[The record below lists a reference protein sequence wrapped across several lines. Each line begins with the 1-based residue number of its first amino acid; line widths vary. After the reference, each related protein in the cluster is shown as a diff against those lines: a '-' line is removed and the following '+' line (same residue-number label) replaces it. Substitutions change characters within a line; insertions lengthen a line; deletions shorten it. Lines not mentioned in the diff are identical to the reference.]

1 MLEELNP
8 WWKEEE
14 WQKNDFDLR
23 KFEEMKIKWF
33 PTWIKKLCLEPFS
46 LNFVLGPRQ
55 VGKTTGIK
63 LLINDLIEK
72 GDDPKTILYVNC
84 DLLAS
89 FKELRNL
96 LENSKN
102 YRIIFL
108 DEVSSI
114 EYWWKVV
121 KGFID
126 AGFFSDSVIT
136 ISGSSSLRVGKF
148 VEAFSGRKGKGKEIF
163 VLPLSFKEFFEV
175 LGYKKGEEEI
185 ALEDFIKFGGF
196 PRSVNKDPFFVQDF
210 IGSIEKEFARI
221 NKNYRIAREIIY
233 QLLLKTPSP
242 LGYNT
247 IGNAIGISHVT
258 VREYL
263 EVLEDLFLVG
273 IAYYKKGKRVDFKKE
288 KKIFF
293 RDPFI
298 PSVFSKIFRI
308 ELRKDAAYEWVLQ
321 DHLLRKFGEVYFYR
335 NRYEIDCIANEL
347 KIEVKAGKP
356 HRIYPKE
363 VIVLDKSDLA
373 KFLLKSNLP
382 KT

>member
-1 MLEELNP
+1 MLEEINP
-8 WWKEEE
+8 WWKERE
-14 WQKNDFDLR
+14 WWENDYDLK
-23 KFEEMKIKWF
+23 KFENMKIKWL
-33 PTWIKKLCLEPFS
+33 PEWIDKISLEPFS

-63 LLINDLIEK
+63 LLIKSLIEE
-72 GDDPKTILYVNC
+72 GENPRTILYVNC
-84 DLLAS
+84 DLLTS

-96 LENSKN
+96 LEKSKN
-102 YRIIFL
+102 YKTIFL

-126 AGFFSDSVIT
+126 AGFFAKSTIT
-136 ISGSSSLRVGKF
+136 ISGSSSLKVGKF
-148 VEAFSGRKGKGKEIF
+148 VEAFSGRRGKGREIF
-163 VLPLSFKEFFEV
+163 VLPLTFKEFFQI
-175 LGYKKGEEEI
+175 LNYKKEEKEV
-185 ALEDFIKFGGF
+185 ALEDFIRLGGF
-196 PRSVNKDPFFVQDF
+196 PRSINQDPTFFQDF
-210 IGSIEKEFARI
+210 VSSIEKEFARI

-263 EVLEDLFLVG
+263 EILENLFLIG
-273 IAYYKKGKRVDFKKE
+273 IAYYKKGKTVDFKKE

-298 PSVFSKIFRI
+298 PKVFSKIFGV
-308 ELRKDAAYEWVLQ
+308 ELRKDAIYEWIVQ
-321 DHLLRKFGEVYFYR
+321 DNLLRKFGEVYYFR
-335 NRYEIDCIANEL
+335 NRYEIDCIAGDL

-356 HRIYPKE
+356 HRAYPKD
-363 VIVLDKSDLA
+363 VIILDKEDLA
-373 KFLLKSNLP
+373 EFLLK
-382 KT
+382 